1 MELQKTWG
9 VEVTPG
15 RLERFC
21 ICTSVLKAGT
31 LCGIQHW
38 NMEDLP
44 FDVLKLVLAYGSLD
58 VITK

>member
-31 LCGIQHW
+31 LCGI
-38 NMEDLP
+38 
-44 FDVLKLVLAYGSLD
+44 
-58 VITK
+58 